1 MKRRSPYTITPQDMD
16 DYNAANATQKRI
28 LLKALRVA
36 DLDALSS
43 GQAMGNGGSWDYCQ
57 QGYKSCIEYPKIYD
71 DEEVDIDLYGN
82 SIDLATFLVK
92 SMKDEDTIVAWLG
105 ILFGLAGRDLMED
118 TTHVRLRANKKRGK
132 NIEYVEPSNALN
144 KMFEERAAKA
154 DTTRKTND
162 IIKDLQEQL
171 AKKG

>member
-1 MKRRSPYTITPQDMD
+1 MKRRAPYVMTQQDID

-28 LLKALRVA
+28 LLKALKVA
-36 DLDALSS
+36 DLEGLAT

-57 QGYKSCIEYPKIYD
+57 KGYKSCLDYPKIYD
-71 DEEVDIDLYGN
+71 DEEVEIDAYRN

-92 SMKDEDTIVAWLG
+92 SMSDEEIIVGWQG
-105 ILFGLAGRDLMED
+105 ILFGLAGRDLMDD
-118 TTHVRLRANKKRGK
+118 TTHVRQRANKKRSK

-162 IIKDLQEQL
+162 IIKELQEQL